1 MSTKINVRSPYYI
14 KVSDTNLTEAKLEL
28 FIYTGIEF
36 TDKPTVSQYTLIKK
50 VLGSNDYIV
59 FEISELVRDYL
70 DIEFDGTY
78 TSYTIWAEAD
88 ITLYDEAAVIDTDA
102 TDYIAFDGYGY
113 YEDGVNPA
121 LTQGLMQSNE
131 TIFRL
136 NDQDIKIPV
145 DTNTAKS
152 ISFYLNG
159 VLKKSEA
166 VAESTNTNAQI
177 KYLSLSGSTS
187 STDFSERVLLD
198 GGTLE
203 ATACL
208 QELLDD
214 LDIGLIDEVHV
225 GTDIG
230 VEIVKVKTLDEC
242 KFEPIVVTFVNRFG
256 ALQDITFFKKS
267 IDSMSVKGEQFKAS
281 IFNESTLS
289 YDTYKHQQTQFLV
302 QGKSSITMNTGYLNE
317 DYNKVIEEL
326 MLSEQVW
333 MYRDGNTTITPI
345 IPTTKQITYKT
356 SVNDR
361 LIDYTINFNMAFD
374 KINNIR

>member
-1 MSTKINVRSPYYI
+1 M
-14 KVSDTNLTEAKLEL
+14 
-28 FIYTGIEF
+28 
-36 TDKPTVSQYTLIKK
+36 
-50 VLGSNDYIV
+50 
-59 FEISELVRDYL
+59 
-70 DIEFDGTY
+70 
-78 TSYTIWAEAD
+78 
-88 ITLYDEAAVIDTDA
+88 
-102 TDYIAFDGYGY
+102 
-113 YEDGVNPA
+113 
-121 LTQGLMQSNE
+121 
-131 TIFRL
+131 
-136 NDQDIKIPV
+136 
-145 DTNTAKS
+145 
-152 ISFYLNG
+152 
-159 VLKKSEA
+159 
-166 VAESTNTNAQI
+166 
-177 KYLSLSGSTS
+177 
-187 STDFSERVLLD
+187 D

-203 ATACL
+203 ASDCL

-225 GTDIG
+225 GTDSG

-242 KFEPIVVTFVNRFG
+242 KFEPILVTFVNRFG

-281 IFNESTLS
+281 IFNENTLS

-317 DYNKVIEEL
+317 DYNKVLEEL

-361 LIDYTINFNMAFD
+361 LIDYTINFDMAFD

>member
-28 FIYTGIEF
+28 FIYTGVEF
-36 TDKPTVSQYTLIKK
+36 TGKPSVSQYTLIKK
-50 VLGSNDYIV
+50 VLGANNYIV

-70 DIEFDGTY
+70 DIEFNGTY

-88 ITLYDEAAVIDTDA
+88 ITLYNGTAVIDTDA

-113 YEDGVNPA
+113 YEDGANPT
-121 LTQGLMQSNE
+121 LTQGLMQSNK

-136 NDQDIKIPV
+136 NDQGIKIPV

-159 VLKKSEA
+159 VLKKSETI
-166 VAESTNTNAQI
+166 AESTNTNAQI

-198 GGTLE
+198 NGVLE
-203 ATACL
+203 ATDCL
-208 QELLDD
+208 QELLDG
-214 LDIGLIDEVHV
+214 LDIGLIDEVHI
-225 GTDIG
+225 GTDTTI
-230 VEIVKVKTLDEC
+230 EIVKVKTLSEC

-256 ALQDITFFKKS
+256 ALQDVTFFKKS
-267 IDSMSVKGEQFKAS
+267 IDSMAVKGEQFKAS
-281 IFNESTLS
+281 IFNENTLS
-289 YDTYKHQQTQFLV
+289 YDTFKHQQTQFLV

-317 DYNKVIEEL
+317 DYNKVMEEL

-333 MYRDGNTTITPI
+333 MYKDGNKTVTPI
-345 IPTTKQITYKT
+345 TPTTKQITYKT
-356 SVNDR
+356 GVNDR
-361 LIDYTINFNMAFD
+361 LIDYTVNFDMAFD

>member
-1 MSTKINVRSPYYI
+1 M
-14 KVSDTNLTEAKLEL
+14 
-28 FIYTGIEF
+28 
-36 TDKPTVSQYTLIKK
+36 
-50 VLGSNDYIV
+50 
-59 FEISELVRDYL
+59 
-70 DIEFDGTY
+70 
-78 TSYTIWAEAD
+78 
-88 ITLYDEAAVIDTDA
+88 
-102 TDYIAFDGYGY
+102 
-113 YEDGVNPA
+113 
-121 LTQGLMQSNE
+121 
-131 TIFRL
+131 
-136 NDQDIKIPV
+136 
-145 DTNTAKS
+145 
-152 ISFYLNG
+152 
-159 VLKKSEA
+159 
-166 VAESTNTNAQI
+166 
-177 KYLSLSGSTS
+177 SGSTS

-203 ATACL
+203 ASACL

-225 GTDIG
+225 GTDSG

-242 KFEPIVVTFVNRFG
+242 KFEPILVTFVNRFG

-281 IFNESTLS
+281 IFNENTLS

-361 LIDYTINFNMAFD
+361 LIDYTINFDMAFD

>member
-14 KVSDTNLTEAKLEL
+14 KVSDANLTEAKLEL

-36 TDKPTVSQYTLIKK
+36 TDKPTVSQYTIIKK
-50 VLGSNDYIV
+50 VLGANDYIV

-70 DIEFDGTY
+70 DIEFNGTY
-78 TSYTIWAEAD
+78 TSYTIWTEAD
-88 ITLYDEAAVIDTDA
+88 ITLYDQAAVIDTDA

-121 LTQGLMQSNE
+121 LAQGLMQSNK

-136 NDQDIKIPV
+136 NDQGIKIPV

-159 VLKKSEA
+159 ELKKSEA

-187 STDFSERVLLD
+187 STNFSERVLLD

-203 ATACL
+203 ASACL

-225 GTDIG
+225 GTDSG

-242 KFEPIVVTFVNRFG
+242 KFEPILVTFVNRFG

-281 IFNESTLS
+281 IFNENTLS

-361 LIDYTINFNMAFD
+361 LIDYTINFDMAFD

>member
-14 KVSDTNLTEAKLEL
+14 KVSDSNLTEAKLEL
-28 FIYTGIEF
+28 FIYSGEES
-36 TDKPTVSQYTLIKK
+36 TDKTATPQYTLTKK
-50 VLGSNDYIV
+50 ILGSNDYIV

-78 TSYTIWAEAD
+78 TSYTMWVEAD
-88 ITLYDEAAVIDTDA
+88 VTLYDDAAIIETDA

-113 YEDGVNPA
+113 FEDGVNPA
-121 LTQGLMQSNE
+121 LTKGIMQSNN
-131 TIFRL
+131 TVFRL
-136 NDQDIKIPV
+136 DDQEIKIPV

-159 VLKKSEA
+159 ELKKSEA
-166 VAESTNTNAQI
+166 VSESVNTNAQI
-177 KYLSLSGSTS
+177 KYLSLSGSSS
-187 STDFSERVLLD
+187 STDFSQRVLLD

-203 ATACL
+203 ATNCI
-208 QELLDD
+208 QELLDS
-214 LDIGLIDEVHV
+214 LDIGLIDEVRV
-225 GTDIG
+225 GTDSG
-230 VEIVKVKTLDEC
+230 LEIIKVKTLDEC

-267 IDSMSVKGEQFKAS
+267 IDSMTVKGEQFKAS
-281 IFNESTLS
+281 IFNEGTLS
-289 YDTYKHQQTQFLV
+289 YDTHRHQQSQFLV

-317 DYNKVIEEL
+317 DHNKVIEEL

-333 MYRDGNTTITPI
+333 MYRDGDKTITPI
-345 IPTTKQITYKT
+345 IPTTKQLTYKT

-361 LIDYTINFNMAFD
+361 LVDYTISFDMAFD

>member
-14 KVSDTNLTEAKLEL
+14 KVSDANLTEAKLEL

-36 TDKPTVSQYTLIKK
+36 TDKPTVSQYTIIKK

-70 DIEFDGTY
+70 DIEFNGTY
-78 TSYTIWAEAD
+78 TSYTIWTEAD
-88 ITLYDEAAVIDTDA
+88 ITLYDQAAVIDTDA

-121 LTQGLMQSNE
+121 LAQGLMQSNK

-136 NDQDIKIPV
+136 NDQGIKIPV
-145 DTNTAKS
+145 DTNIAKS

-159 VLKKSEA
+159 ELKKSEA

-187 STDFSERVLLD
+187 STNFSERVLLD

-203 ATACL
+203 ASACL

-225 GTDIG
+225 GTDSG

-242 KFEPIVVTFVNRFG
+242 KFEPILVTFVNRFG

-281 IFNESTLS
+281 IFNENTLS

-361 LIDYTINFNMAFD
+361 LIDYTINFDMAFD